1 MKRILAALA
10 AACALA
16 TAPAAAQQDF
26 SGVQI
31 KTTKLTDSTYMLVG
45 AGGNIGLSV
54 GEDAVFV
61 IDDQFAPLTPKITAA
76 IAQITPKPVRFVLN
90 THWHFDHTGGNEN
103 FAKAGA
109 IIVAH
114 ENVRKRMNAEGFIE
128 FLNMKTKPDP
138 KAALPVVTFAGA
150 LSFHING
157 EEIRAIHMPAAH
169 TDGDSV
175 VHFLGSDVMHMGDI
189 YFNGMYPF
197 IDSDSGG
204 SVDGVIAACDQV
216 LKIVSD
222 KTRIIPGHGPL
233 SNAAERKAYRDML
246 ATVSSRVKALVAQG
260 KKLED
265 IIAAKPSAEWDE
277 KWGKGF
283 IKTPKFAEMLARPLL
298 KTRR

>member
-31 KTTKLTDSTYMLVG
+31 RTTKLTESTYMLVG

-61 IDDQFAPLTPKITAA
+61 IDDQFAPLTAKITAA

-103 FAKAGA
+103 LGKAGA

-114 ENVRKRMNAEGFIE
+114 DNVRKRMSTEQFMEFI
-128 FLNMKTKPDP
+128 NMRTKPDP
-138 KAALPVVTFAGA
+138 RAALPVVTFGA
-150 LSFHING
+150 SGLSFHLNG

-169 TDGDSV
+169 TDGDAV
-175 VHFLGSDVMHMGDI
+175 VHFTGSDVVHMGDI

-216 LKIVSD
+216 LKIATD

-233 SNAAERKAYRDML
+233 SNVAELKAYRDML

-260 KKLED
+260 KKVEE
-265 IIAAKPSAEWDE
+265 IVAAKPSAEWDE
-277 KWGKGF
+277 KLGNGF

-298 KTRR
+298 KR